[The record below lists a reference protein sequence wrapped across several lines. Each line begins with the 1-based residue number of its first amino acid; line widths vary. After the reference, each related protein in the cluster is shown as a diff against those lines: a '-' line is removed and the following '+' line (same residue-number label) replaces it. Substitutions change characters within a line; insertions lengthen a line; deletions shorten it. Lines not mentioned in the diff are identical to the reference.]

1 MSSSAVQA
9 QISSRSSSTYT
20 EYEVIKALDEWVFDA
35 YKITQPVHQKIIRFW
50 ARRINFKK
58 EIRKQIG
65 QGETIGIKDETTA
78 NRVNCSTRVVSEC
91 RRLAKKS
98 GLLTYQK
105 KHSRIGVWIMYF
117 DCMIKPKPIEISDDD
132 GVITGLFDQA
142 ENDEI
147 PPDEGLQS
155 TESQVHFSEDNK
167 AKNPDYDKVTENSGD
182 LREKHVSKTNNNNT
196 TTIVPR
202 DTITDHANDESVVAE
217 ESKELIKDSHPEGN
231 QTQTKLF
238 EVWELN
244 RIRHKREIPP
254 ANHQKHYD
262 QIGEVIEWAIEQKY
276 CTKGDAADK
285 LRPIFDNATKQFSVP
300 VGLIKSDEG
309 RQVFKDAFAEPADR
323 NHNLL
328 PSDPG
333 YYNEEAQ
340 AETRNRN
347 KEKSRQVR
355 ELGPAYGWSKTDK
368 PAPETTP
375 EPEQVEEIKSNG
387 GGDGLS
393 RKEKKR
399 RLDAMYSQGRF
410 KNVQADK
417 KSSFGN
423 ASEVMEE
430 TKKKIRE
437 TQATQMDLF
446 DLPGLDNE

>member
-1 MSSSAVQA
+1 MSSSAAQA
-9 QISSRSSSTYT
+9 QISSRSLSTYT
-20 EYEVIKALDEWVFDA
+20 EYELIKALDEWVFDA

-78 NRVNCSTRVVSEC
+78 DRVNCSTRVVSEC

-167 AKNPDYDKVTENSGD
+167 AKNPDYDKVPENSGD
-182 LREKHVSKTNNNNT
+182 LREKHFSKTNNNNT

-262 QIGEVIEWAIEQKY
+262 QIGEVIEWAIEKKY
-276 CTKGDAADK
+276 CTRDDAADK

-309 RQVFKDAFAEPADR
+309 RQVFKDAFPAPESTKLSP
-323 NHNLL
+323 N
-328 PSDPG
+328 DPG
-333 YYNEEAQ
+333 YYDQDAMN
-340 AETRNRN
+340 ETRNRH
-347 KEKSRQVR
+347 KEKARQIR
-355 ELGPAYGWSKTDK
+355 EKGAAYGWSKTDK
-368 PAPETTP
+368 PALETTP
-375 EPEQVEEIKSNG
+375 EPEQVEEPKTNGNG
-387 GGDGLS
+387 GGGSMSPAERKAWLRENVRGLN
-393 RKEKKR
+393 
-399 RLDAMYSQGRF
+399 D
-410 KNVQADK
+410 VQPDK

-423 ASEVMEE
+423 ATEVMEE

-446 DLPGLDNE
+446 DLPVLDNE